1 MMVTH
6 VSFVQDGEAYAAYLL
21 KALAPG
27 HSPEVTL
34 VTKDPSERAKLILEQ
49 AEKLDEPSEVSALSW

>member
-34 VTKDPSERAKLILEQ
+34 VTKDPSERAKLTLQ